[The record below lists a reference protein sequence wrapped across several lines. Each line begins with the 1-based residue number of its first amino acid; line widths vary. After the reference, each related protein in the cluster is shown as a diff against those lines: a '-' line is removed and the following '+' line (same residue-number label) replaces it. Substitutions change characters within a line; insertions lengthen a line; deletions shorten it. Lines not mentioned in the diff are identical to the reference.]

1 MSKDTYLTYIDQFHS
16 FLIQSGLMDTD
27 EVPHY
32 KPLPGGVSSDIW
44 HVELPNRQLCIKRA
58 LPKLKVKEDWQAPI
72 SRNATEVDWLETANK
87 IIPEC
92 APRVLAHDPDLGMF
106 AMQFISPETG
116 KLWKEKLKNGS
127 AKPAFASTVGYTLA
141 AIHATSMNMPDLAQ
155 RFATDQV
162 FRAIRLKPYLETT
175 ARRHPDLMPELTE
188 LTETTAS
195 TKLALVHGDISPQ
208 NILVCGNQPV
218 FIDAEYAWWGDPAFD
233 LAFCLNHFLLKC
245 IWIPS
250 LATKLILCFNAM
262 TKAYLSNIPAHYAA
276 SIETR
281 AARLLP
287 ALFLARI
294 DGKFPVEYITR
305 EVDKDKVR
313 QAARSMLKA
322 PVEELAPVAHRW
334 ADEIGAVL

>member
-1 MSKDTYLTYIDQFHS
+1 
-16 FLIQSGLMDTD
+16 MDTD

-58 LPKLKVKEDWQAPI
+58 LAKLKVKEEWHAPI
-72 SRNATEVDWLETANK
+72 SRNATEVDWLETAN
-87 IIPEC
+87 IIVPGC
-92 APRVLAHDPDLGMF
+92 APRVLAHDPGRGMF
-106 AMQFISPETG
+106 AMQFIPPETG
-116 KLWKEKLKNGS
+116 KTWKEKLKTGS
-127 AKPAFASTVGYTLA
+127 IESTFAASVGHTLA
-141 AIHATSMNMPDLAQ
+141 AIHAASMTMPNLAQ
-155 RFATDQV
+155 RFATDEI
-162 FRAIRLKPYLETT
+162 FHDIRLRPYLETT
-175 ARRHPDLMPELTE
+175 ASRHPDLMEELTE
-188 LTETTAS
+188 LIKTTAS
-195 TKLALVHGDISPQ
+195 IKLALVHGDISPK

-218 FIDAEYAWWGDPAFD
+218 FIDAECAWWGDPAFD

-245 IWIPS
+245 IWIPNS
-250 LATKLILCFNAM
+250 VTKLILCFNAM

-287 ALFLARI
+287 GLFLASI
-294 DGKFPVEYITR
+294 DGKYPVEYITS

-322 PVEELAPVAHRW
+322 PVEELALVAHRW